1 MSFRDKTS
9 PHSSTN
15 EFDLAKEAFR
25 LLTSKMADYERLV
38 EIQQEV
44 SDRIYNVLREVQ
56 AVSPHVLD
64 LKREFAELRGQ
75 QAIIQAQLDSVKT
88 QQAVIILEAK
98 LIHRD
103 LDILLDLFGDVAT
116 YAKDDEPKTKR
127 MVYGD
132 AG

>member
-1 MSFRDKTS
+1 MSFRDRNN
-9 PHSSTN
+9 PNASTN

-25 LLTSKMADYERLV
+25 LLTAKMGDYEKLV

-44 SDRIYNVLREVQ
+44 NDKIYDVLRTIQQVTPHMIELKQSQ
-56 AVSPHVLD
+56 ANLERQMD
-64 LKREFAELRGQ
+64 TIR
-75 QAIIQAQLDSVKT
+75 T
-88 QQAVIILEAK
+88 QQSEIILEAK

-116 YAKDDEPKTKR
+116 YAKDDSPPKNKR
-127 MVYGD
+127 LIHGD